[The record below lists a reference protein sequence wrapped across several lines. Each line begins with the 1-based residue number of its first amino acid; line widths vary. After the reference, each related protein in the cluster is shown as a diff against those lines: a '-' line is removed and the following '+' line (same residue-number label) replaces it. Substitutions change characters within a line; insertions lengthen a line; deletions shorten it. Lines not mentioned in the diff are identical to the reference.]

1 MYYRCSHNHVP
12 VSNGHLKDNII
23 LCPMHGARFDIK
35 TGKKV
40 SDPIM
45 PSLETDTLPSNL
57 QKYMQYA
64 GQFMSRIK
72 TYDQKKYDVKVEGKI
87 VLR

>member
-1 MYYRCSHNHVP
+1 MPEVMILQLGNYIRYIWRKWNSSCKCRMYYRCSHNHVP

-23 LCPMHGARFDIK
+23 ICPMHGARFDIK

-57 QKYMQYA
+57 
-64 GQFMSRIK
+64 
-72 TYDQKKYDVKVEGKI
+72 
-87 VLR
+87 

>member
-1 MYYRCSHNHVP
+1 
-12 VSNGHLKDNII
+12 
-23 LCPMHGARFDIK
+23 MHGARFDIK

-45 PSLETDTLPSNL
+45 PSLEINTLPSNL

-64 GQFMSRIK
+64 GQFMFRIK
-72 TYDQKKYDVKVEGKI
+72 IYDQKKYEVKVEDN
-87 VLR
+87 R

>member
-1 MYYRCSHNHVP
+1 
-12 VSNGHLKDNII
+12 
-23 LCPMHGARFDIK
+23 MHGARFDIT

-45 PSLETDTLPSNL
+45 PSLEINTLPSNL

-64 GQFMSRIK
+64 GQFMFRIK
-72 TYDQKKYDVKVEGKI
+72 TYDQKKYEVKVEDN
-87 VLR
+87 R

>member
-1 MYYRCSHNHVP
+1 
-12 VSNGHLKDNII
+12 
-23 LCPMHGARFDIK
+23 MHGARFDIK

-64 GQFMSRIK
+64 GQIMSRIK
-72 TYDQKKYDVKVEGKI
+72 TYDQKKYEVKVEDN
-87 VLR
+87 R

>member
-1 MYYRCSHNHVP
+1 
-12 VSNGHLKDNII
+12 
-23 LCPMHGARFDIK
+23 MHGARFDIE

-45 PSLETDTLPSNL
+45 SSLEINTLPSNL

-64 GQFMSRIK
+64 SQFMSRIK
-72 TYDQKKYDVKVEGKI
+72 TYDRKKYEVKVEGNSVKVKI
-87 VLR
+87 

>member
-1 MYYRCSHNHVP
+1 
-12 VSNGHLKDNII
+12 
-23 LCPMHGARFDIK
+23 MHGARFDIK
-35 TGKKV
+35 TGKNV

-72 TYDQKKYDVKVEGKI
+72 TYDQKKYEAKVEGNSIKVKI
-87 VLR
+87 